1 MPTDPAT
8 GESLPYPGEPGGPP
22 PGAPPDM
29 AGGPPPGPPPGP
41 PAAGPQDEQIAQLE
55 QIAASAPVPEK
66 PYTVKVVE
74 GLVSQLNDTI
84 DALGGEDFPDVEV
97 DLSAADGKKWG
108 QPLPPAL
115 FVPMVALND
124 ALRMIEDGK
133 FFDKYGF
140 EATELM
146 SDTDLRKASAQM
158 KRMQKDKKLIE
169 AMQAP
174 LEGGPESEG
183 PAPAPAPGEMSDED
197 QMLAEG
203 LA

>member
-1 MPTDPAT
+1 MPTDPVT

-22 PGAPPDM
+22 AGAPPDM
-29 AGGPPPGPPPGP
+29 AGGPPPGPPPGAP
-41 PAAGPQDEQIAQLE
+41 PGGPDDAQIAQLE
-55 QIAASAPVPEK
+55 QIAASAPMPEK

-74 GLVSQLNDTI
+74 SLVGQVNDTV
-84 DALGGEDFPDVEV
+84 DALGGQDFPDIEL
-97 DLSAADGKKWG
+97 DLSAADGKKWN

-115 FVPMVALND
+115 FVPLVALND
-124 ALRMIEDGK
+124 ALRMVEDGK

-140 EATELM
+140 DPTELM
-146 SDTDLRKASAQM
+146 VDADLRKATAQL
-158 KRMQKDKKLIE
+158 KRMEKDKKLAE

-174 LEGGPESEG
+174 LEGGPEAGG
-183 PAPAPAPGEMSDED
+183 PPPAPAPGEMSEED